1 MKKEVWG
8 WVMGGDVEGRCGRN
22 SSVARTLKLVC
33 HSVRQSAYSQTQ
45 TQVAHSICANVSIF
59 THTQGAH
66 KKHSF
71 SLHQHKLEE
80 GNILFFVLCHRLI
93 RFHHHSNAFPLS
105 TVFSSFLTSL
115 TLSATLQHCRPSGCF
130 PGNSCFL
137 FVCLSVLP
145 WRKGQGDVGGSRRL
159 SNDNKVSLKWT
170 QGSLD
175 KHLLEQLH
183 HTGVAPGPCSSILTS
198 N

>member
-1 MKKEVWG
+1 MKWEGCGGKAILSDRIGLCDDPYAITLCQGRRQTWRRDGGEEAEGWEMKKEVWG
-8 WVMGGDVEGRCGRN
+8 WVMGGYVEGRCGRN
-22 SSVARTLKLVC
+22 SRVARTLKLVC

-59 THTQGAH
+59 THTQEAH

-115 TLSATLQHCRPSGCF
+115 TLSATL
-130 PGNSCFL
+130 
-137 FVCLSVLP
+137 
-145 WRKGQGDVGGSRRL
+145 
-159 SNDNKVSLKWT
+159 
-170 QGSLD
+170 
-175 KHLLEQLH
+175 
-183 HTGVAPGPCSSILTS
+183 
-198 N
+198 

>member
-1 MKKEVWG
+1 MLWIPVVDE
-8 WVMGGDVEGRCGRN
+8 MGGLRRQSYSQWQNRIMWRSICNHFMPREKTDVEERWWRGGRGMGDEEGGVGVGDVEGRCGRN
-22 SSVARTLKLVC
+22 SRVARTLKLVC

-59 THTQGAH
+59 THTQEAH

-115 TLSATLQHCRPSGCF
+115 TLSATL
-130 PGNSCFL
+130 
-137 FVCLSVLP
+137 
-145 WRKGQGDVGGSRRL
+145 
-159 SNDNKVSLKWT
+159 
-170 QGSLD
+170 
-175 KHLLEQLH
+175 
-183 HTGVAPGPCSSILTS
+183 
-198 N
+198 